1 MKKIFK
7 FSLITAVVLYSIY
20 FILNIT
26 GVLSIYNNSTVA
38 NEPNLKM
45 NSKILISNLIN
56 PINGDFVSFKF
67 EDAKFGKAVRIFR
80 LCGKENDII
89 EIKNG
94 VVFINNENRDKDVN
108 FIHNYFLTSN
118 NYQNLALNEKQHYI
132 SISQFI
138 NNDSLIVSIDDNFAN
153 KKGFGHK
160 RVTEKDTDKNIKSI
174 FKHDWN
180 KDNFGPIKVP
190 EGKVFLLGDNRDNS
204 EDSRYLGFINFSD
217 IIGTVL
223 FNN

>member
-26 GVLSIYNNSTVA
+26 GILSIYNNSTVA

-56 PINGDFVSFKF
+56 PKNGDFVSFKF

-132 SISQFI
+132 TISQFI

-160 RVTEKDTDKNIKSI
+160 RVIEKDTDKYIKSI